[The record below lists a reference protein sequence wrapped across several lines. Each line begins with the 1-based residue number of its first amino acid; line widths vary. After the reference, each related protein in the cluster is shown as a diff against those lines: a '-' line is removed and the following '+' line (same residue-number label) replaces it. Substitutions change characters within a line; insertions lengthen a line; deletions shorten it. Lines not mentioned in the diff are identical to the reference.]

1 MKKHFILL
9 LAFFAIANLSM
20 AQVSLIPKA
29 GVTIANVALD
39 DDNFHSDNKK
49 NMIGFTGGLGINFAL
64 TEDEFLSLQPE
75 ILYVQKGFA
84 AEQNGLTDYE
94 YTYKLDYLE
103 VPVLLKIG
111 FGGEVVR
118 GYVNLGPSV
127 GYLLSGNVKG
137 EGDFAEIISEDVD
150 EKIEFTDSE
159 TDDPTK
165 LHANRIEFGANFGAG
180 LGVSLGGRSLLFVD
194 ARYNAGLTD
203 FNKDSKSK
211 NQPIYLTAG
220 FKIPIT
226 GR

>member
-9 LAFFAIANLSM
+9 FALLAVVQLSM
-20 AQVSLIPKA
+20 AQVSIIPKA
-29 GVTIANVALD
+29 GITIANVALD
-39 DDNFHSDNKK
+39 DDNFYSDNKK
-49 NMIGFTGGLGINFAL
+49 NMIGFTGGLGFNFAL

-84 AEQNGLTDYE
+84 ADQSGVTDYD
-94 YTYKLDYLE
+94 YTYKLNYLE

-111 FGGEVVR
+111 FGTDVVR
-118 GYVNLGPSV
+118 GYINLGPSI
-127 GYLLSGNVKG
+127 GYLMSGNVKG
-137 EGDFAEIISEDVD
+137 EGDFAEIVSGDVD

-165 LHANRIEFGANFGAG
+165 LHANRLEFGANFGG
-180 LGVSLGGRSLLFVD
+180 GVGFTLGGRSLLFVD

-203 FNKDSKSK
+203 FSKDTKSK

-220 FKIPIT
+220 LKIPLSAQ
-226 GR
+226 